1 MTKRFK
7 QNIRNI
13 LDSTEEEIIS
23 TVEECRDEY
32 RALTTTDCVEL
43 GDKAANSKY
52 LDELGS
58 VMQYYEFKLART
70 RSAKKRL
77 ENGHF
82 GACLECGK
90 KISEKRL
97 LARPDALYCYD
108 CACKR
113 ERLSRYRVAVPL

>member
-13 LDSTEEEIIS
+13 LDETEEEIVS
-23 TVEECRDEY
+23 TVEECREEY
-32 RALTTTDCVEL
+32 RALTTSDCVEL

-58 VMQYYEFKLART
+58 VMQYYEKRLART
-70 RSAKKRL
+70 RSAKNRL

-82 GACLECGK
+82 GTCLECGRRIK
-90 KISEKRL
+90 ENRL
-97 LARPDALYCYD
+97 LARPDALYCID
-108 CACKR
+108 CASKR
-113 ERLSRYRVAVPL
+113 ERLSRYRVAVTL